1 MPADIF
7 GCRVC
12 VCVCVCVCVAGEAA
26 SHLMSRDPGMLLS
39 VL

>member
-7 GCRVC
+7 GCHKC
-12 VCVCVCVCVAGEAA
+12 VCVCVYVAGGAA
-26 SHLMSRDPGMLLS
+26 SPLVSRDPGMLLS